1 MSFLSTIMKN
11 RNYKLFMMAALAAVL
26 LVGCKKDK
34 EQLNVSTDQVVGLWQ
49 KSGTQEYWHY
59 YSDGTGNTW
68 DVADGLHEGDS
79 GSFRYTWYIT
89 DGNLLCHEMKMH
101 RNEYVTVAVR
111 NYIREITSS
120 TMRWDEG
127 TGEYTLVKMSE

>member
-1 MSFLSTIMKN
+1 M
-11 RNYKLFMMAALAAVL
+11 
-26 LVGCKKDK
+26 
-34 EQLNVSTDQVVGLWQ
+34 
-49 KSGTQEYWHY
+49 
-59 YSDGTGNTW
+59 
-68 DVADGLHEGDS
+68 ADGLHEGDS

-89 DGNLLCHEMKMH
+89 DGILLCHEMKMH